1 MKSWI
6 FSWAEKDMIKF
17 EVQSGNTVV
26 NFYKYWTLTQVL
38 GENGGKL
45 WEIDNSQSFG
55 SALKNCSELEMKMFS
70 DIQQRSGWKEHL
82 KWNTSSIW
90 FEIETDTLL
99 QGNNP
104 WSKLMVGFKYRN
116 QRGAELNWIYIQKGL
131 SKSKLISY

>member
-1 MKSWI
+1 M
-6 FSWAEKDMIKF
+6 
-17 EVQSGNTVV
+17 
-26 NFYKYWTLTQVL
+26 
-38 GENGGKL
+38 
-45 WEIDNSQSFG
+45 DNSQSFG